1 MIEWEP
7 LNRPLERD
15 SCVMNNAPVL
25 KALITFA
32 LVVPMAIILGYRLS
46 DPMSYST
53 FATIGLIAG
62 LMVLPFLLKWRH
74 ALLLLSW
81 NLAISI
87 PFIKGQP
94 TIGLV
99 MSGLTLTIAILER
112 TLNREMRFINVWSVT
127 LPLIFLGTVVVLT
140 ASLTGGFGL
149 RSFGG
154 EVYGGKKYVFLL
166 ASIAAYFALTAWR
179 IPLEK
184 AKLYVGLFFLGG
196 VFSFISD
203 LYPFTPQSLEFIFW
217 FFSPTQ
223 YVSAET
229 LQTGTARYAG
239 FSSAG
244 RFLLYLLIVRY
255 GLRGIFLNPA
265 WWRSV
270 TFAVLLAIS
279 LLGGFRTTILSTTL
293 LCVFQFFLEGLHRT
307 RLLPIVAMLTLLFGT
322 LLVPFASKLPYTF
335 QRSLAFLPLEIDV
348 KARIDADHSSQ
359 WRLEMWQALLP
370 QVPQYLWLG
379 KGYSIKR
386 EDYSVMESSW
396 FKEFDASQRSLAL
409 AHDYH
414 SGPLSMLLPFGIWGT
429 VGFLWFMWAAGRVLF
444 LNYKNSDPDLRNI
457 NAFLFALFLTRCVLF
472 LFVYGALH
480 HEVGIMVGLVGLS
493 IAINHGVRQTA
504 PETQVQT
511 QGVIQR
517 PRLLHPRPS
526 FSR

>member
-1 MIEWEP
+1 
-7 LNRPLERD
+7 
-15 SCVMNNAPVL
+15 MNNSPIF
-25 KALITFA
+25 KALVTFA

-53 FATIGLIAG
+53 FATIGIILG
-62 LMVLPFLLKWRH
+62 LMVIPFLLKWRH

-81 NLAISI
+81 NLAVSI

-99 MSGLTLTIAILER
+99 MSALTLGIAILER

-127 LPLIFLGTVVVLT
+127 LPLCFLAAVVLFT

-154 EVYGGKKYVFLL
+154 DVYGGKKYVFLL
-166 ASIAAYFALTAWR
+166 ASIASYFALTAWR
-179 IPLEK
+179 IPPEK

-203 LYPFTPQSLEFIFW
+203 LYPFVPAPLEFVFW

-223 YVSAET
+223 YVSTET

-239 FSSAG
+239 ISATG
-244 RFLLYLLIVRY
+244 RYLLYFLILRY
-255 GLRGIFLNPA
+255 GLRGIFLNGTWLRYA
-265 WWRSV
+265 LFF
-270 TFAVLLAIS
+270 TFLTVS
-279 LLGGFRTTILSTTL
+279 FLGGFRTTILSIAIICT
-293 LCVFQFFLEGLHRT
+293 FQFFFEGLHRT
-307 RLLPIVAMLTLLFGT
+307 RLLPIVAMVIVLVGT
-322 LLVPFASKLPYTF
+322 LLIPFASKLPYTF

-348 KARIDADHSSQ
+348 KARVDADHSSK
-359 WRLEMWQALLP
+359 WRLEMWEALLP

-386 EDYSVMESSW
+386 EDYSVMESSS
-396 FKEFDASQRSLAL
+396 FKEFDASQRGLAL

-429 VGFLWFMWAAGRVLF
+429 IAFLWFMWAAGRVLYRNF
-444 LNYKNSDPDLRNI
+444 KGSDPSLRII
-457 NAFLFALFLTRCVLF
+457 NAFLLTLFLTRVVLF

-480 HEVGIMVGLVGLS
+480 QEVGNMVGLVGLS
-493 IAINHGVRQTA
+493 LAINHGVRQFVPA
-504 PETQVQT
+504 KSADVQP
-511 QGVIQR
+511 GFLRQR
-517 PRLLHPRPS
+517 IVHPRPA
-526 FSR
+526 FQR